1 MVTIGS
7 LWIPILVSA
16 IIVWFA
22 SFLVWVVLP
31 HHKSEY
37 KGLPD
42 EDATVKSLGDIPP
55 GLYNLPHLTSMEE
68 LKKPEIIKRFE
79 EGPTG
84 FLTVVPRG
92 VPNMGKSM
100 ALSFVYYL
108 LVGGMVAYLA
118 GRTLGPGTLYLK
130 VFQIAGTVAWLAHG
144 WGVITD
150 GIWFGRPW
158 LAIAKHLIDSLAYG
172 LLTGGVFG
180 WLWPR

>member
-55 GLYNLPHLTSMEE
+55 GLYNLPHLKW
-68 LKKPEIIKRFE
+68 KKS
-79 EGPTG
+79 
-84 FLTVVPRG
+84 
-92 VPNMGKSM
+92 KSRK
-100 ALSFVYYL
+100 SS
-108 LVGGMVAYLA
+108 
-118 GRTLGPGTLYLK
+118 GRTLGPGTPYLK
-130 VFQIAGTVAWLAHG
+130 VFQIVGTVAWLAHG

-150 GIWFGRPW
+150 GIG
-158 LAIAKHLIDSLAYG
+158 S
-172 LLTGGVFG
+172 
-180 WLWPR
+180 